1 MEIRTDIDALGIAS
15 VEFNLGGTWH
25 VLAVCP
31 NVRAAEVVVD
41 CVRKQL
47 NQEAEEQLAQIVEKT
62 NG

>member
-15 VEFNLGGTWH
+15 VEFNLNGTWH

-41 CVRKQL
+41 CVRRQL
-47 NQEAEEQLAQIVEKT
+47 NREAEEQLEKIVEES